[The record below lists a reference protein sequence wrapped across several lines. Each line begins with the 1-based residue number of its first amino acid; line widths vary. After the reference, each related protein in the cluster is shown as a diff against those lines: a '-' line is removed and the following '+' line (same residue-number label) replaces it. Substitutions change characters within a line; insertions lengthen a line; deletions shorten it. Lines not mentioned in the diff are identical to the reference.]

1 MSRPASMSGKGI
13 SKSTWERAEKA
24 RGRIRSYLYADI
36 ERLFDWPFGS
46 IVRYLD
52 EQGTEPRQQT
62 DMPDEGPVLPRL
74 VQPLQVFSVKYRV
87 LLTEEDQRIVE
98 NLVHRLAR

>member
-1 MSRPASMSGKGI
+1 MSGKGI

-52 EQGTEPRQQT
+52 EQGTDAAPADR
-62 DMPDEGPVLPRL
+62 
-74 VQPLQVFSVKYRV
+74 
-87 LLTEEDQRIVE
+87 
-98 NLVHRLAR
+98 HA